1 MPKLKITWLEQ
12 PAEPGMGISRTVAVV
27 GRNPV
32 AYICVNVLDSKMT
45 RYEIDLP
52 IKSVPDRIGQSG
64 SPKDAK
70 AHVEKTVRD
79 WFERCGL

>member
-1 MPKLKITWLEQ
+1 MAKLKVTWLEQ

-32 AYICVNVLDSKMT
+32 GYICPNVLDGSKT
-45 RYEIDLP
+45 RYEINLP
-52 IKSVPDRIGQSG
+52 IKSVPDRVGQSD
-64 SPKDAK
+64 SPKEAK
-70 AHVEKTVRD
+70 AHVESQVRA